1 MRFQRAAEGSVE
13 AQEVKRGNE
22 AITQILNVKTLSTF
36 ASISEVT
43 EAKNEHMGDSTGNS
57 GNIWL
62 KFSPSEEQ
70 GPRGKYRGWQST
82 DSVWSGL
89 CAEQW
94 GAEGELQGHRSSSLT
109 SFPLLQLKWR

>member
-1 MRFQRAAEGSVE
+1 MEVCLSSPQIELRFQRATEDCVE
-13 AQEVKRGNE
+13 AQEVKRGNK

-70 GPRGKYRGWQST
+70 GAQRKI
-82 DSVWSGL
+82 
-89 CAEQW
+89 
-94 GAEGELQGHRSSSLT
+94 
-109 SFPLLQLKWR
+109 